1 MEKPREGS
9 LPSTQSANTLELPI
23 DLKDLLEAGVH
34 FGHKR
39 RRWNPKM
46 KSYIFA
52 ERQGIHIIDLR
63 KTLEQL
69 KKAYDTMRR
78 IASEGGRILFVCTKK
93 QGKDI
98 VAEEARRAGVF
109 YMTERWLGG
118 TLTNFETIRNRIEYM
133 KDLER
138 MVETGQIN
146 QLPKK
151 EAAKLQKE
159 LEKLRKVLGGIR
171 DMEELPD
178 VMFVVDIIND
188 EIAVKEAIKLSIPIV
203 ALVDTNADPEVV
215 DLPIPANDDAIRSIR
230 LITKVMANA
239 VIEGKQGKDYLVKEA
254 EFAEKTEEKE
264 KETATAVET
273 APEETQEKTKET
285 AETTAPDTELSQ
297 KEKEAPTEAVPEE
310 APQEEQKSAEEP
322 PAEAKAPSEEEKAID
337 EKAQAVEEATEPQ
350 AEEGAVKEEKE
361 EAAAEE
367 KTEAS
372 AGETEEA
379 AGEKAAEGS
388 EEKVE
393 KEKEDEREAL

>member
-46 KSYIFA
+46 KPYIFT

-69 KKAYDTMRR
+69 KKAYDTLRK
-78 IASEGGRILFVCTKK
+78 IAAEGGRILFVCTKK

-98 VAEEARRAGVF
+98 VAEEAKRAGVF

-188 EIAVKEAIKLSIPIV
+188 EIAVKEAIKLNIPIV
-203 ALVDTNADPEVV
+203 ALVDTNADPEIV

-230 LITKVMANA
+230 LITRVMADA

-254 EFAEKTEEKE
+254 EFAEKTEEKATE
-264 KETATAVET
+264 ATAVAET
-273 APEETQEKTKET
+273 ASEEKGEKVEGPQE
-285 AETTAPDTELSQ
+285 AAVSDTESPL
-297 KEKEAPTEAVPEE
+297 EKKAASAEAAPEE
-310 APQEEQKSAEEP
+310 APESAEKT
-322 PAEAKAPSEEEKAID
+322 PAEAPSEEE
-337 EKAQAVEEATEPQ
+337 EKSVAGEAQAAVEAPEPRAEA
-350 AEEGAVKEEKE
+350 GALKKEEE
-361 EAAAEE
+361 EAATSEE
-367 KTEAS
+367 KTEVP

-379 AGEKAAEGS
+379 AGEKAAEGT
-388 EEKVE
+388 EEKE
-393 KEKEDEREAL
+393 EKEDEREAL

>member
-46 KSYIFA
+46 KPYIFT

-69 KKAYDTMRR
+69 KKAYDTLRK
-78 IASEGGRILFVCTKK
+78 IAAEGGRILFVCTKK

-98 VAEEARRAGVF
+98 VAEEAKRAGVF

-188 EIAVKEAIKLSIPIV
+188 EIAVKEAIKLNIPIV
-203 ALVDTNADPEVV
+203 ALVDTNADPEIV

-230 LITKVMANA
+230 LITRVMADA

-254 EFAEKTEEKE
+254 EFAEKTEEKATE
-264 KETATAVET
+264 ATAVAET
-273 APEETQEKTKET
+273 ASEEKGEKVEGPQEAAVSDTKS
-285 AETTAPDTELSQ
+285 PL
-297 KEKEAPTEAVPEE
+297 EKKAASAKAAPEE
-310 APQEEQKSAEEP
+310 APESAEKT
-322 PAEAKAPSEEEKAID
+322 PAEAPSEEE
-337 EKAQAVEEATEPQ
+337 EKSVAGEAQAAVEAPEPRAEA
-350 AEEGAVKEEKE
+350 GALKKEEE
-361 EAAAEE
+361 EAATSEE
-367 KTEAS
+367 KTEVP

-379 AGEKAAEGS
+379 AGEKAAEGT
-388 EEKVE
+388 EEKE
-393 KEKEDEREAL
+393 EKEDEREAL

>member
-46 KSYIFA
+46 KPYIFA

-69 KKAYDTMRR
+69 KKAYDTLRM
-78 IASEGGRILFVCTKK
+78 IAAEGGRILFVCTKK

-98 VAEEARRAGVF
+98 VAEEAKRAGVF

-159 LEKLRKVLGGIR
+159 LEKLGKVLGGIR

-188 EIAVKEAIKLSIPIV
+188 EIAVKEAIKLNIPIV
-203 ALVDTNADPEVV
+203 ALVDTNADPEIV

-230 LITKVMANA
+230 LITRVMADA

-254 EFAEKTEEKE
+254 EFAEKTEEKAT
-264 KETATAVET
+264 ETNADAE
-273 APEETQEKTKET
+273 AASEEAGKKTEGS
-285 AETTAPDTELSQ
+285 AESAASETELSSE
-297 KEKEAPTEAVPEE
+297 EKAVSVESAPEE
-310 APQEEQKSAEEP
+310 APEKKQKSAEKTPVES
-322 PAEAKAPSEEEKAID
+322 KTPSEEEKAV
-337 EKAQAVEEATEPQ
+337 AGEARVAKEAPEPQ
-350 AEEGAVKEEKE
+350 AEEAALKEGEEESATSDEKS
-361 EAAAEE
+361 
-367 KTEAS
+367 EAS

-379 AGEKAAEGS
+379 AGEKAAEGT
-388 EEKVE
+388 EEKE
-393 KEKEDEREAL
+393 EREAL

>member
-46 KSYIFA
+46 KPYIFT

-69 KKAYDTMRR
+69 KKAYDTLRK
-78 IASEGGRILFVCTKK
+78 IAAEGGRILFVCTKK

-98 VAEEARRAGVF
+98 VAEEAKRAGVF

-188 EIAVKEAIKLSIPIV
+188 EIAVKEAIKLNIPIV
-203 ALVDTNADPEVV
+203 ALVDTNADPDIV

-230 LITKVMANA
+230 LITRVMADA

-254 EFAEKTEEKE
+254 EFAEKTEEKATE
-264 KETATAVET
+264 ATAVAET
-273 APEETQEKTKET
+273 ASEEKGEKVEGPQEAAVSDTKSPLEKKAAS
-285 AETTAPDTELSQ
+285 AEA
-297 KEKEAPTEAVPEE
+297 APEE
-310 APQEEQKSAEEP
+310 APESAEKT
-322 PAEAKAPSEEEKAID
+322 PAEAPSEEE
-337 EKAQAVEEATEPQ
+337 EKSVAGEAQAAVEAPEPRAEA
-350 AEEGAVKEEKE
+350 GALKKEEE
-361 EAAAEE
+361 EAATSEE
-367 KTEAS
+367 KTEVP

-379 AGEKAAEGS
+379 AGEKAAEGT
-388 EEKVE
+388 EEKE
-393 KEKEDEREAL
+393 EKEDEREAL